1 MKKIELHPKYD
12 VTDFRSEDMRQI
24 EELLNGTDEFRI
36 DIESTKE
43 LVTAQIYGKKDGI
56 EIRVEW
62 CMDDL
67 CDLVD
72 DALCANGQEVES
84 NKEWDELMKSV
95 EDEGIYTV
103 CAAGETIGRDTNLRD
118 LIKAIESVSHD
129 AYLDLDNEWIKCKA
143 TVNDFINARRY

>member
-12 VTDFRSEDMRQI
+12 VTDFRSEDMRKI
-24 EELLNGTDEFRI
+24 EELLNGTEDFRI

-43 LVTAQIYGKKDGI
+43 LVTAQIYGNRDGI
-56 EIRVEW
+56 DIRVEW

-72 DALCANGQEVES
+72 DALCANEQEVES
-84 NKEWDELMKSV
+84 NKEWDELMEAV
-95 EDEGIYTV
+95 ENEEVYTV

-118 LIKAIESVSHD
+118 LIKSIESVSHD
-129 AYLDLDNEWIKCKA
+129 AYTDLDAEWSHCKA
-143 TVNDFINARRY
+143 IVRDFVNERRK